1 MDSLYNLSNSDATVN
16 WEAKQVY
23 ERATFACKKKQ
34 KQRSKKKGAVKKK
47 LRTKLNMNKFKQFPS
62 HQVPQIGKEYY
73 ELETSVIPKY
83 YWTTPTALQVFIH
96 ILVKLIFIN
105 RSQRRFWRGREK
117 VFRSRWWYSG
127 KDVVCKC
134 A

>member
-1 MDSLYNLSNSDATVN
+1 M
-16 WEAKQVY
+16 Y

-62 HQVPQIGKEYY
+62 HQVSPIGKHNY
-73 ELETSVIPKY
+73 ELEISVIRIY

-96 ILVKLIFIN
+96 ILIKIIFIN
-105 RSQRRFWRGREK
+105 RPQRRF
-117 VFRSRWWYSG
+117 
-127 KDVVCKC
+127 
-134 A
+134 